1 MNQNENRMSDAMRR
15 LNAMA
20 PRGAPSVLGDRLR
33 DEFLHHHA
41 RRRRNR
47 AERISLLAA
56 GLAAAVAMSFFV
68 LRPRSISNRARQEN
82 PETSPQSKPFSAGLV
97 EPPAQ
102 QPQIHKSPAPIRRL
116 PGSPARTVNNAPAD
130 ADRFVALPT
139 YDPAIP
145 IGDLQMVRLDL
156 PGRALQL
163 VGFPVSEDIADR
175 RVIADVLLTQDGT
188 PYALRLVRSTETKE
202 Q

>member
-1 MNQNENRMSDAMRR
+1 MNQGEDRMSDAMRR

-20 PRGAPSVLGDRLR
+20 PQGAPAALGDRLK
-33 DEFLHHHA
+33 DEFLRHHA
-41 RRRRNR
+41 RRRRNQ
-47 AERISLLAA
+47 AARISLLAA
-56 GLAAAVAMSFFV
+56 GLAAAVAMSVFL
-68 LRPRSISNRARQEN
+68 LRPRSTSDRARQEN
-82 PETSPQSKPFSAGLV
+82 PIISAQAEPTSAGLV
-97 EPPAQ
+97 EPLAPAL
-102 QPQIHKSPAPIRRL
+102 QIHKSPAHVRRS
-116 PGSPARTVNNAPAD
+116 PGSPARTVNNTPAD

-175 RVIADVLLTQDGT
+175 RVIADVLLAQDGT